1 MYKNYKVDVYIRVK
15 IGSVWNIYSCI
26 YNCKFFFLWYVV

>member
-15 IGSVWNIYSCI
+15 IGSVWKIYI
-26 YNCKFFFLWYVV
+26 VVFIIVNFFFYDM